1 MTMRFD
7 GLQDAV
13 NVDPEFRIAARFWN
27 ATVRLDMGGDALLLC
42 IEKGQIAEVVTGAQ
56 VFTFLTPVNIIIRAP
71 VVEWQ
76 KFLEPIPQPFYV
88 DLWGA
93 TAHHDFQVSGD
104 MESMYAYYPAIRR
117 LFDIM
122 RAVTHRV

>member
-1 MTMRFD
+1 MAMRFN
-7 GLQDAV
+7 GLQEVV
-13 NVDPEFRIAARFWN
+13 NADPEFRIAARFWN
-27 ATVRLDMGGDALLLC
+27 ATVRLDMDGDALLLR

-56 VFTFLTPVNIIIRAP
+56 VFAFLTPVNIIIVASA
-71 VVEWQ
+71 VEWQ
-76 KFLEPIPQPFYV
+76 KFLEPIPKPFYV

-93 TAHHDFQVSGD
+93 TAHHGFQVGGD

-122 RAVTHRV
+122 RTVTHRA